1 MSIEDIY
8 HIDKARAR
16 ASFGRA
22 AETYDAAAVLQK
34 QVREEMLNRLD
45 LVTITPHMILDAG
58 CGTGLASHAL
68 QRRFTKSQVV
78 SLDFAYPMLQKTRQ
92 TRGAVSFKHQRF
104 EQQVKS
110 LFTSLLRGNLFGNS
124 LFGRAKQS
132 LICADIEALPLASAS
147 AGLVWSNLAIQ
158 WCNDLD
164 AALQEFHRVLQPE
177 GLLMFSTFGPD
188 TLKELRAATGAA
200 NANAYTSVSRFIDL
214 HDIGD
219 AMVRAGFNAPV
230 LDVERFTLTYDDVKS
245 VMRDLKSIG
254 AHNATDG
261 RARGLLG
268 RSFFAKLEAQYEQF
282 RQGTKSQGGK
292 LPATFEVVY
301 GHAWRGKDKPELD
314 SGVSPINFIP
324 RTK

>member
-1 MSIEDIY
+1 MDAKLIDSY
-8 HIDKARAR
+8 HIDKVRAR

-22 AETYDAAAVLQK
+22 ADTYDAAAILQK

-45 LVTITPHMILDAG
+45 LVKINPQVILDAG
-58 CGTGLASHAL
+58 CGTGAASHAL
-68 QRRFTKSQVV
+68 QKRFAKSQVV
-78 SLDFAYPMLQKTRQ
+78 SLDFALPMLQKTRS
-92 TRGAVSFKHQRF
+92 TSY
-104 EQQVKS
+104 QVGMLSQLKS
-110 LFTSLLRGNLFGNS
+110 IFGVTNQSLL
-124 LFGRAKQS
+124 
-132 LICADIEALPLASAS
+132 CADIESLPLANAS
-147 AGLVWSNLAIQ
+147 IGFVWSNLAIQ

-188 TLKELRAATGAA
+188 TLRELRIATSQQSADKGGF
-200 NANAYTSVSRFIDL
+200 TSVSRFIDM

-219 AMVRAGFNAPV
+219 ALVRAGFSAPV

-268 RSFFAKLEAQYEQF
+268 RGFLKSLEANYEQF
-282 RQGTKSQGGK
+282 RTNDK

-301 GHAWRGKDKPELD
+301 GHAWRGKDKPVD
-314 SGVSPINFIP
+314 GFSPVTFRP
-324 RTK
+324 RNK

>member
-1 MSIEDIY
+1 MDAQVLDQY

-16 ASFGRA
+16 NSFGRA
-22 AETYDAAAVLQK
+22 AETYDAAAILQK
-34 QVREEMLNRLD
+34 QVREEMLSRLD
-45 LVTITPHMILDAG
+45 LVKIKPQVILDAG
-58 CGTGLASHAL
+58 CGTGAASAAL
-68 QRRFTKSQVV
+68 QKRFSQSQVV
-78 SLDFAYPMLQKTRQ
+78 SLDFAQPMLQKTKQ
-92 TRGAVSFKHQRF
+92 TMGDAGVLSQLKQI
-104 EQQVKS
+104 
-110 LFTSLLRGNLFGNS
+110 FTG
-124 LFGRAKQS
+124 KQHH
-132 LICADIEALPLASAS
+132 LVCADIEAIPLASAS
-147 AGLVWSNLAIQ
+147 MGLVWSNLAIQ

-188 TLKELRAATGAA
+188 TLRELRIATNQQSGH
-200 NANAYTSVSRFIDL
+200 TSVSRFIDM

-219 AMVRAGFNAPV
+219 AMVRAGFSAPV

-268 RSFFAKLEAQYEQF
+268 RGFLQQLEANYEQF
-282 RQGTKSQGGK
+282 RLGAKSEGGK

-301 GHAWRGKDKPELD
+301 GHAWRAKDKVQFD
-314 SGVSPINFIP
+314 AGVSPVTFKP
-324 RTK
+324 RAK

>member
-1 MSIEDIY
+1 MTDDIY
-8 HIDKARAR
+8 RIDKMRAR
-16 ASFGRA
+16 TSFGRA
-22 AETYDAAAVLQK
+22 ADTSDAAAVLQK
-34 QVREEMLNRLD
+34 LVREEMLGRLD
-45 LVTITPHMILDAG
+45 LVKLDPQVILDAG

-68 QRRFTKSQVV
+68 QKRYSKSQVV
-78 SLDFAYPMLQKTRQ
+78 SLDFAYPMLQKTRK
-92 TRGAVSFKHQRF
+92 TLGLSGFAHQL
-104 EQQVKS
+104 KS
-110 LFTSLLRGNLFGNS
+110 LLGAN
-124 LFGRAKQS
+124 KQS
-132 LICADIEALPLASAS
+132 LLCADIEALPLANNSV
-147 AGLVWSNLAIQ
+147 GMVWSNVAIQ

-188 TLKELRAATGAA
+188 TLRELRAATDAA
-200 NANAYTSVSRFIDL
+200 SGNAHTSVSRFIDM

-219 AMVRAGFNAPV
+219 ALVRAGFSAPV

-261 RARGLLG
+261 RARGLMG
-268 RSFFAKLEAQYEQF
+268 RGYFSRLEAQYEQF
-282 RQGTKSQGGK
+282 RQDGK

-301 GHAWRGKDKPELD
+301 AHAWRGKDKPQHDE
-314 SGVSPINFIP
+314 GVAPITFKP